1 MLNVCVPSVYAGLN
15 GIYFGLGWGAR
26 SKFVHKLF
34 MPEQHVVLPLDVV
47 AFVPPNW
54 LRSLTWPKTELS
66 WAFSQ
71 PDSGVKVSHV
81 EASHVVAAATE
92 CKCCHAH
99 ETPIQSWAYCIIVMF
114 LSMPNQCRSVQRG
127 CN

>member
-1 MLNVCVPSVYAGLN
+1 MCVYPVFTLALMV
-15 GIYFGLGWGAR
+15 FTLGWAGR
-26 SKFVHKLF
+26 LGRNSFINCLC
-34 MPEQHVVLPLDVV
+34 QSNTWCCRLDVV